1 MFNRHTTQRANQN
14 ISHGIKIIL
23 IVLSLLS
30 VFGCTES
37 DDSDTTTTSSS
48 STDESD
54 IVYSELENTD
64 DWSESTHEKL
74 TTDEI
79 IDNLDVIFDTSTV
92 QKIRIV
98 IESENWTVM
107 NDDLDDLTTELNGS
121 TDFSSLDNPI
131 FVPSEFFYYSEEDGT
146 WTEWYKVGI
155 RFKGNSSLYNAN
167 SSKLPFKLDFDEFED
182 EYPEIDN
189 QRFYGFKQL
198 NLKNN
203 YDDESEMHEVVANE
217 LFRDFG
223 LVSAHSSF
231 YALYIN
237 VDGSGDEENDIY
249 YGLYTLV
256 EEVDDTVIETQ
267 YYDNDD
273 GNLYKPEDDAATFSS
288 GTYDE
293 DEYGLKTDDDETY
306 TDITELYDVINDST
320 RTSSDD
326 ADWQADLEAIFDV
339 DTFLKWL
346 AANSV
351 MQNWDTY
358 GVMPHNFF
366 LYNNPETGAFEWIP
380 WDNNE
385 ALVDNEK
392 ALSLTMSS
400 LDADEWPL
408 IGYILDQT
416 EYQTQYETYIEEFAK
431 GYFNESSS
439 TEYNLND
446 EFTEYQ
452 TLIEDYVE
460 SEGSDY
466 TFTSESEFSDAVDEL
481 IEHTADRYDS
491 AQRYIGW

>member
-1 MFNRHTTQRANQN
+1 MMLIKHTL
-14 ISHGIKIIL
+14 SYLKIMA
-23 IVLSLLS
+23 IVLSLFSLIA
-30 VFGCTES
+30 CTES
-37 DDSDTTTTSSS
+37 DDSDSVTAS

-54 IVYSELENTD
+54 IVYSELDNTD
-64 DWSESTHEKL
+64 DWSEATHEKL

-79 IDNLDVIFDTSTV
+79 IENIDVVFNTSEV
-92 QKIRIV
+92 QKLRIV

-107 NDDLDDLTTELNGS
+107 NDDLEELTEELNGS
-121 TDFSSLDNPI
+121 TDFSDLDNPI
-131 FVPSEFFYYSEEDGT
+131 FVPSEVFYYSEEDDT
-146 WTEWYKVGI
+146 WTEWYKVGV
-155 RFKGNSSLYNAN
+155 RFKGNSSLYNAGN
-167 SSKLPFKLDFDEFED
+167 SKLPFKLDFDEFED
-182 EYPEIDN
+182 EYPEIKN

-203 YDDESEMHEVVANE
+203 YDDQSEMHEVVANDI
-217 LFRDFG
+217 FRDFG
-223 LVSAHSSF
+223 LASAHSTF
-231 YALYIN
+231 YALYLN

-273 GNLYKPEDDAATFSS
+273 GNLYKPEDDAATFAS

-306 TDITELYDVINDST
+306 EDIAALYDVINDSS

-326 ADWQADLEAIFDV
+326 EAWQASLEAVFDV

-366 LYNNPETGAFEWIP
+366 LYHNPDTGTFEWIP

-385 ALVDNEK
+385 ALVDNNR
-392 ALSLTMSS
+392 ALSITMTSV
-400 LDADEWPL
+400 DEDEWPL
-408 IGYILDQT
+408 IGYILDQAT
-416 EYQTQYETYIEEFAK
+416 YEAQYQTYLETFAK
-431 GYFNESSS
+431 SYFNSDSSS
-439 TEYNLND
+439 EYNIND
-446 EFTEYQ
+446 EFTTFQ
-452 TLIEDYVE
+452 SLIEDYVA
-460 SEGSDY
+460 SEGNDY
-466 TFTSESEFSDAVDEL
+466 TFTSEEEFEEAVETL
-481 IEHTADRYDS
+481 IEHTSDRYDS